1 MCGCSSRTLADMTED
16 VREKFESL
24 GISVKDVLQLRS
36 GRRNQEAVQAHPLT
50 PHFIVTSAG
59 TRRGES
65 SLPNRAL
72 RIARFHEDVRRPERD
87 PAVQALPTL
96 RPYTAVLWLHTPVL
110 LVVRFTFQECST
122 SQQQLRCCSCG
133 GNHTANYR
141 GRAKWKET
149 KAALDKRA
157 PVVRSI
163 VGSALSPHRSE
174 DCNSTLP
181 QAVS

>member
-96 RPYTAVLWLHTPVL
+96 RPYAAVLWLRSPVCCL
-110 LVVRFTFQECST
+110 WRGSPFRGVLHPTAAAEML
-122 SQQQLRCCSCG
+122 QLRRKPHSQLSGMCEMEG
-133 GNHTANYR
+133 GQGGA
-141 GRAKWKET
+141 
-149 KAALDKRA
+149 
-157 PVVRSI
+157 
-163 VGSALSPHRSE
+163 
-174 DCNSTLP
+174 C
-181 QAVS
+181 